1 MEELIRKA
9 IVEQKKL
16 WAEAHIPFTD
26 EEVRLCVYENMR
38 DNLKC
43 IMSDVAYGQELAYN
57 NSIKQLIKV
66 SNDIIFKPMSKFKT
80 LITTQYLENYGAH
93 SENGKFEDGN
103 AYWKFND
110 IWSLATCDTQYF

>member
-43 IMSDVAYGQELAYN
+43 IMSDVAYA
-57 NSIKQLIKV
+57 
-66 SNDIIFKPMSKFKT
+66 
-80 LITTQYLENYGAH
+80 
-93 SENGKFEDGN
+93 
-103 AYWKFND
+103 
-110 IWSLATCDTQYF
+110 